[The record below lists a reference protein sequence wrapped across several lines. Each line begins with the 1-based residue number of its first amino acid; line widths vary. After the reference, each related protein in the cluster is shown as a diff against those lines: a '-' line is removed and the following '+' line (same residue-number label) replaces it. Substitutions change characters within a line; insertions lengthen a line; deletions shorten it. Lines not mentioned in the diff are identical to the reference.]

1 MHTTESD
8 GRSTLEEM
16 AAAAA
21 AKGLEYIAI
30 TDHSKA
36 LAMAN
41 GLDEVRALAHAA
53 RIRALNGRFP
63 GLTLLAGIECDILA
77 DGSMDLTEDCLAA
90 LDLVIGS
97 VHSLLGQTEAEM
109 TARLVRAI
117 EHPAVDI
124 IGHPTNRLLLRRPAS
139 RVHIEKVIDAAAA
152 NGVALEINSN
162 GNRLDLSDSH
172 ARLARDRG
180 VKLVISSDAH
190 AIPELEF
197 PRWGVLVARRAWATP
212 ADVLNAQPLAAFRQ
226 GLKRGRRA
234 AP

>member
-1 MHTTESD
+1 MD
-8 GRSTLEEM
+8 
-16 AAAAA
+16 
-21 AKGLEYIAI
+21 
-30 TDHSKA
+30 
-36 LAMAN
+36 
-41 GLDEVRALAHAA
+41 
-53 RIRALNGRFP
+53 
-63 GLTLLAGIECDILA
+63 LA
-77 DGSMDLTEDCLAA
+77 DDCLSA

-97 VHSLLGQTEAEM
+97 VHSQLAQTEDEM

-162 GNRLDLSDSH
+162 GHRLDLSDSH

-190 AIPELEF
+190 AIAELDF
-197 PRWGVLVARRAWATP
+197 PRWGVLVARRAWATTD
-212 ADVLNAQPLAAFRQ
+212 DVLNAQPLEAFRR
-226 GLKRGRRA
+226 GLKRGRRSGH
-234 AP
+234 

>member
-1 MHTTESD
+1 MD
-8 GRSTLEEM
+8 
-16 AAAAA
+16 
-21 AKGLEYIAI
+21 
-30 TDHSKA
+30 
-36 LAMAN
+36 
-41 GLDEVRALAHAA
+41 
-53 RIRALNGRFP
+53 
-63 GLTLLAGIECDILA
+63 LA
-77 DGSMDLTEDCLAA
+77 DDCLAA

-97 VHSLLGQTEAEM
+97 VHSQLAQTEEEM
-109 TARLVRAI
+109 TARLIRAI

-162 GNRLDLSDSH
+162 GHRLDLSDSH

-190 AIPELEF
+190 AISELDF
-197 PRWGVLVARRAWATP
+197 PRWGVLVARRAWATTD
-212 ADVLNAQPLAAFRQ
+212 DVLNAQPLEAFRR

-234 AP
+234 GH